1 MRWLGPL
8 VILSCVALAGH
19 ARAVP
24 QPDAE
29 SAYAQGDYTTA
40 YRLLLPL
47 AEQGSVRAQ
56 EQIAEMYEKGLG
68 VAKDEEK
75 ARQWYRR
82 AAEQSAKDAELKM
95 EASQGT
101 AAPNQPVA
109 APIAVPVILGG
120 SRSAPAV
127 VPLTP
132 MPRTTPIVAPA
143 AWPPPPPAASP
154 FFVPAPSHYHHH
166 GHRH

>member
-8 VILSCVALAGH
+8 VILSIVALAGQ
-19 ARAVP
+19 ALAVP

-29 SAYAQGDYTTA
+29 SAYAQGDYVTA

-56 EQIAEMYEKGLG
+56 EQIAEMYEKGMG
-68 VAKDEEK
+68 VPQDADK

-95 EASQGT
+95 EASQGM
-101 AAPNQPVA
+101 AAAYPTVA
-109 APIAVPVILGG
+109 APMVAPVILGG
-120 SRSAPAV
+120 SRGSGV

-132 MPRTTPIVAPA
+132 MPRTTPIIAPA
-143 AWPPPPPAASP
+143 AWPPPPPAARP